1 MDKKPKET
9 IYVLTGEVKAGNK
22 SAILS
27 SSAIGSCI
35 VIAAYDAKEKVGA
48 LAHILLPGRAPENK
62 DLQKTKYAANAIE
75 ELIRRM
81 NMLGTKNNTIAVCLV
96 GGANVL
102 ERKDDATGLN
112 NFTSVIDILK
122 KERIKIKAKSVGGTE
137 RRSIALDV
145 ENGSIYYSVGNGIE
159 KLLWQATV
167 KLNNKGFINRGSAL

>member
-22 SAILS
+22 SALLI
-27 SSAIGSCI
+27 SSAIGSCV

-62 DLQKTKYAANAIE
+62 ETQKNRYAANAIE

-81 NMLGTKNNTIAVCLV
+81 NMLRTKGNNIEVCLV

-102 ERKDDATGLN
+102 KRKDDATGLN
-112 NFTSVIDILK
+112 NLSFVNDILK
-122 KERIKIKAKSVGGTE
+122 KERIQVKAKSVGGTE

-145 ENGSIYYSVGNGIE
+145 ENGSIYYSVGDGIE
-159 KLLWQATV
+159 KLLWQASE
-167 KLNNKGFINRGSAL
+167 KNNK

>member
-27 SSAIGSCI
+27 SNAIGSCI
-35 VIAAYDAKEKVGA
+35 VIAAYDAKEKVGV
-48 LAHILLPGRAPENK
+48 LAHIMLPGKAQTNK
-62 DLQKTKYAANAIE
+62 ETHKNRYAANAIE

-81 NMLGTKNNTIAVCLV
+81 NMLGTKGNNIEVCLV

-102 ERKDDATGLN
+102 KKKDDATGLN
-112 NFTSVIDILK
+112 NLSSVNDILK

-137 RRSIALDV
+137 RRSISLDV
-145 ENGSIYYSVGNGIE
+145 EKGSIYYSVGDGIE

>member
-22 SAILS
+22 SALLI
-27 SSAIGSCI
+27 SSAIGSCV

-62 DLQKTKYAANAIE
+62 ETQKNRYAANAIE

-81 NMLGTKNNTIAVCLV
+81 NMFGTKGNNIEVCLV

-102 ERKDDATGLN
+102 KRKDDATGLN
-112 NFTSVIDILK
+112 NLSFVNDILK
-122 KERIKIKAKSVGGTE
+122 KERIQVKAKYVGGTE

-145 ENGSIYYSVGNGIE
+145 ENGSIYYSVGDGIE
-159 KLLWQATV
+159 KLLWQASE
-167 KLNNKGFINRGSAL
+167 KNNK

>member
-48 LAHILLPGRAPENK
+48 LAHIMLPGKAQTNK
-62 DLQKTKYAANAIE
+62 ETHKNRYAANAIE

-81 NMLGTKNNTIAVCLV
+81 NMLGTKGNNIEVCLV

-102 ERKDDATGLN
+102 KKKDDATGLN
-112 NFTSVIDILK
+112 NLSSVNDILK

-159 KLLWQATV
+159 KLLWQASE
-167 KLNNKGFINRGSAL
+167 KNNK

>member
-22 SAILS
+22 SALLI
-27 SSAIGSCI
+27 SSAIGSCV

-62 DLQKTKYAANAIE
+62 ETQKNRYAANAIE

-81 NMLGTKNNTIAVCLV
+81 NMLGTKGNNIEVCLV

-102 ERKDDATGLN
+102 KRKDDATGLN
-112 NFTSVIDILK
+112 NLSFVNDILK
-122 KERIKIKAKSVGGTE
+122 KERIQVKAKSVGGTE

-145 ENGSIYYSVGNGIE
+145 ENGSIYYSVGDGIE
-159 KLLWQATV
+159 KLLWQASE
-167 KLNNKGFINRGSAL
+167 KNNK

>member
-48 LAHILLPGRAPENK
+48 LAHIMLPGKAPTNK
-62 DLQKTKYAANAIE
+62 ETQKNRYAANAIE

-81 NMLGTKNNTIAVCLV
+81 NMLGTKGNNIEVCLV

-102 ERKDDATGLN
+102 KKKGDATGLN
-112 NFTSVIDILK
+112 NLSFVNDILK
-122 KERIKIKAKSVGGTE
+122 KERIQVKAKSVGGTE

-145 ENGSIYYSVGNGIE
+145 ENGSIYYSVGDGIE
-159 KLLWQATV
+159 KLLWQASE
-167 KLNNKGFINRGSAL
+167 KNNK